1 MWWACG
7 PTIQFLFFLCG
18 HYSEA
23 GGLKTAS
30 WGMPG
35 GDWGNIAEVLRQFCA
50 EVGEKALTFTLR
62 SFTIPRL

>member
-7 PTIQFLFFLCG
+7 PTIQFLFFFCVCG

-23 GGLKTAS
+23 GGLKAAS

-35 GDWGNIAEVLRQFCA
+35 GDWGNIAEVLRSY
-50 EVGEKALTFTLR
+50 G
-62 SFTIPRL
+62 